1 MGYCQAFF
9 INKIMENTIKI
20 HTFEN
25 YKYDN
30 PFNILNFVEFTYY
43 NNYNDVFQEDNR
55 LCLVNVDDIYDMYGI
70 VVLIYNFLERNCS
83 NKVIFSRYRE
93 SSVNV
98 LKIFKEYNFEKFID
112 TQQIS
117 MLISAEFEHPKFKFC
132 NVDFFPTAICNNDNI
147 NISLRFFD
155 NIFEKENK
163 PYKFLCLNGKDREHR
178 IDLYNKLNEKNLI
191 KNSLF
196 SMTRSKFLPMINL
209 PNDYQDYFNNDNFS
223 VEYGSK
229 KVKRHEWIEGLLNP
243 KLYVD
248 TYFSVITETH
258 CYETIY
264 PFITEK
270 TCKPLLMGHPF
281 LILSTPNFYKHLKN
295 LGYITFENL
304 IDEGFDEI
312 LDNKKRIE
320 YFVKSV
326 ENLCNSNLTEF
337 LKKARPICE
346 YNREMFMVNAAKIHL
361 KNYRSISSFIK
372 NI

>member
-1 MGYCQAFF
+1 
-9 INKIMENTIKI
+9 MENTIKI

-25 YKYDN
+25 YKHRN

-55 LCLVNVDDIYDMYGI
+55 LCLVNVNDIDEMYAI
-70 VVLIYNFLERNCS
+70 DVLIYNFLERNCS
-83 NKVIFSRYRE
+83 NKVIFSRYNE
-93 SSVNV
+93 SSVNI
-98 LKIFKEYNFEKFID
+98 LKKFKKYNFEKFID

-117 MLISAEFEHPKFKFC
+117 MLISAEFEHPKLNFC
-132 NVDFFPTAICNNDNI
+132 DVNFSVNATYNHDNI
-147 NISLRFFD
+147 DISLRYFD

-163 PYKFLCLNGKDREHR
+163 PYKFLYLNGKDTVHR

-196 SMTRSKFLPMINL
+196 SMTSPKFLPIINL
-209 PNDYQDYFNNDNFS
+209 PNDYQDYFNNENFS

-229 KVKRHEWIEGLLNP
+229 KVNRNNFIEGQLNP
-243 KLYVD
+243 ILYID
-248 TYFSVITETH
+248 TYFSVIAETH

-295 LGYITFENL
+295 LGYMTFENL

-312 LDNKKRIE
+312 SDNKKRIE
-320 YFVKSV
+320 YFAKSV
-326 ENLCNSNLTEF
+326 EDLCNSDLIEF
-337 LKKARPICE
+337 LKKTKPICE
-346 YNREMFMVNAAKIHL
+346 YNREMFMVNAAKMHL
-361 KNYRSISSFIK
+361 KNHRSISNFIK